1 MKFDSLLQQVP
12 LMLALTIMWLIA
24 LFVIFWAMV
33 GYPIS
38 LVILNKIFKRETKKD
53 CAYEPTVTVM
63 VVAHNEEKVIEQKL
77 QNLLEVDYPQE
88 KIEFLVASD
97 FSTDKT
103 NDIVESFIA
112 KHPERKIRIHKTVN
126 HYGKTNAQ
134 NEAQELCNTEILVMT
149 DANAI
154 FESCAVKELVSYFTD
169 SSIAYVSGQLR
180 YMNTE
185 GSDTANS
192 EGFYWKLD
200 LMCRNIESK
209 LQTITAGNGA
219 IYAVRNEYYV
229 KVSPIECHDS
239 SFPFIFAL
247 EKKKSLYNPNAI
259 AYEKAGEVNED
270 EFKRKVRMNRDI
282 LTGICPKMR
291 VFNVFSYH
299 WFTYFYFGHRTCRYL
314 LWLMHLLVLA
324 INIPLAI
331 WGGIPWLVLLGLQIL
346 FYLIALIGWV
356 TKSGNRLTRTVFYYC
371 MTVMAQWKGVINI
384 ITGKSKPV
392 WEKAESTR

>member
-1 MKFDSLLQQVP
+1 
-12 LMLALTIMWLIA
+12 MLVLVIIWSVAV
-24 LFVIFWAMV
+24 FVAFWAMI
-33 GYPIS
+33 GFPIS
-38 LVILNKIFKRETKKD
+38 LVILNKLFKRENKKD
-53 CAYEPTVTVM
+53 SNYEPSVTVM

-77 QNLLEVDYPQE
+77 QNLLEVDYPHD
-88 KIEFLVASD
+88 KIEFLIASD

-112 KHPERKIRIHKTVN
+112 KHPECKIRIHKTVN

-149 DANAI
+149 DANAM
-154 FESCAVKELVSYFTD
+154 FESNAVKELVSYFTD
-169 SSIAYVSGQLR
+169 TSVAYVSGQLR

-185 GSDTANS
+185 GNDTASS

-200 LMCRNIESK
+200 LMCRDVESRFK
-209 LQTITAGNGA
+209 TITAGNGA
-219 IYAVRNEYYV
+219 IYAVKNEYYV

-247 EKKKSLYNPNAI
+247 DKKRALYNPDAV

-282 LTGICPKMR
+282 LSGICPNIR
-291 VFNVFSYH
+291 ILNVFSYG

-314 LWLMHLLVLA
+314 LWLMHLIALLV
-324 INIPLAI
+324 NIPLAI
-331 WGGIPWLVLLGLQIL
+331 LGGLVWQIMLGLQIL
-346 FYLIALIGWV
+346 FYLIALIGW
-356 TKSGNRLTRTVFYYC
+356 KMKGNNRLFRIVFYYC
-371 MTVMAQWKGVINI
+371 MTVFAQWKGVINI